1 MPLQMIRNDISRIS
15 ADAIVNTANPY
26 VRVGA
31 GTDRAVYERAGWDR
45 LLEAR
50 AKIGILQPG
59 EVAYTDAFGLDAK
72 FIFHAVSPVWKG
84 GNYGEAELVK
94 NCYEKSLQLAK
105 GLSCESIAFPLLATG
120 SYGFPKE
127 EALQIALSSIR
138 EFLTKEEMLVYVVVF
153 DEESFDLSGKIFGGI
168 DAFIDTHYVEEKIAA
183 EYEIPYP
190 EPDRL
195 RGAPDFP
202 SAKAAKPKLPEASDA
217 GSFALPQ
224 MPAGAAAPSMPKKP
238 NRFRKRNVRPSM
250 LEPLCSMREETPPRE
265 SGPKAERLEYRHLDD
280 AIAQL
285 GENFRERLLR
295 LIDERGYSDVEV
307 YKKANLDRKLFS
319 KIRCNP
325 DYKPKKKTALALA
338 IALELNLDDTKD
350 LLARAELALSPGSK
364 SDLIV
369 EYFIRQRVYDI
380 YTINVALFAHGQP
393 TLGD

>member
-31 GTDRAVYERAGWDR
+31 GTDRAVYERAGWNR

-59 EVAYTDAFGLDAK
+59 EVAYTGAFGLDAK

-84 GNYGEAELVK
+84 GNYEEAELVK

-105 GLSCESIAFPLLATG
+105 ELSCESIAFPLLATG

-127 EALQIALSSIR
+127 EALQIALSSVR
-138 EFLTKEEMLVYVVVF
+138 EFLTKEEMLVYLVVF
-153 DEESFDLSGKIFGGI
+153 DEESFDLSGKIFGEI
-168 DAFIDTHYVEEKIAA
+168 DAFIDAHYVEEQITA
-183 EYEIPYP
+183 EYEI
-190 EPDRL
+190 
-195 RGAPDFP
+195 
-202 SAKAAKPKLPEASDA
+202 

-250 LEPLCSMREETPPRE
+250 PEPLCSMREETPPRE
-265 SGPKAERLEYRHLDD
+265 SGPKAGKPEYRHLDD
-280 AIAQL
+280 VIAQL
-285 GENFRERLLR
+285 GENFRDRLLR

-380 YTINVALFAHGQP
+380 YTINVALFAHGQS